1 MDPYVRSIYLRWT
14 VLHLIPASSSVSSLD
29 SSLFQRMQEL
39 LPVHG
44 AAVRGEEAGGEVGA
58 GPVHGDHHIRRA
70 AHAPEP
76 RELPHAQAAG
86 AHACERARCHAR
98 RRRRLPVRRAAAA
111 APWLRRSPRRSGAN
125 DDEPAAAAAAVRLRA
140 EHTRRRRPA
149 DDASSSSL
157 HRAARPLPS
166 VTGSHHGY

>member
-1 MDPYVRSIYLRWT
+1 ATCGVHDQERGRPPRGRLPVAQVRPESR
-14 VLHLIPASSSVSSLD
+14 
-29 SSLFQRMQEL
+29 QEQLLPKL

-111 APWLRRSPRRSGAN
+111 APWLRRSPRRSVPGHSAGITGRQIITAT
-125 DDEPAAAAAAVRLRA
+125 EV
-140 EHTRRRRPA
+140 
-149 DDASSSSL
+149 SL
-157 HRAARPLPS
+157 L
-166 VTGSHHGY
+166 